1 MLGFSIDSID
11 GLLVE
16 SPYMALV
23 IVDKDGYITVMNQVF
38 LDLLGL
44 SRDEAIGKYVLEVL
58 PNSELPEVLKT
69 GRIDKADIWPLN
81 GRDTVVTRFP
91 IVKNGEIIGA
101 IGQSFFL
108 DMSGARILMQRLQ
121 ETEEEFRAY
130 SEAMIE
136 SPYMVYVSVNKEGY
150 ITMMNQTYLDE
161 LKLEKKDVIGK
172 HISEIT
178 PTSQLPEV
186 LNTGRV
192 DKADIWPINGRD
204 TIVTRLPIIKNGEI
218 IGAIGKSLFLDVS
231 GVKIMMQKMQETEKE
246 FRALSEALIE
256 SPYMV
261 YVIVDKD
268 GIVTAMNRTY
278 LDILGFTKEEVV
290 GKHIHEI
297 TPTSDLPV
305 ILKTGRIDEAVIWPI
320 NGRDTIMSRMPVMK
334 DGKIIGAIAKSLF
347 LDMSGAKIF
356 MQKLQE
362 TEKEFRAISEAL
374 IESPYMVYVIV
385 DKEGIITA
393 MNPTYLEQLG
403 LEKSQVVGKHILD
416 ITPNSLLP
424 ETLRTGRID
433 EADIYSINGRN
444 TIVTRLPI
452 IKDGEIIGAVARSLF
467 MDMSGAKILMN
478 KLQETERELNLYKE
492 EIRQGYQAQWQ
503 FKDLIGESLAFIKVK
518 SVAEQLSHTVSTV
531 LITGESGTGK
541 ELFAH
546 AIHNSSNRS
555 NHPFVKINCAAL
567 PENLLESELF
577 GYEEGAF
584 TGARKGGKHGKF
596 ELAMGGTVF
605 LDEIGDMPLT
615 MQTKLLTVL
624 QDRVVE
630 RVGGTKPI
638 FVNVRVIAAT
648 NCNLEQLV
656 AEQKFRQDLFYR
668 LNVVRLD
675 IPRLEERSEDIPLLV
690 NTLIRKINS
699 KLGTDITKVSHK
711 AIELMQYYDWPGN
724 IRELE
729 NLLERAIN
737 MADMNRENSIT
748 IKHFPLLVEN
758 TYFPAE
764 PSVADSLTLPDA
776 IEQLEKQF
784 IIEALKKSGG
794 NKVHTAKALGIHT
807 SALYRKLGKY
817 GLDQL

>member
-807 SALYRKLGKY
+807 SALYRKLSKY